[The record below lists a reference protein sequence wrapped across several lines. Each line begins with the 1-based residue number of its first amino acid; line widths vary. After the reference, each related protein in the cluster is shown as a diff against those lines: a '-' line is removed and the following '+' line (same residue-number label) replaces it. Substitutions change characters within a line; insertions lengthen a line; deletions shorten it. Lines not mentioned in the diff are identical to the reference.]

1 MNTAPVNQQDFY
13 AWTQQ
18 QAELLR
24 SRQFNK
30 IDLEQLIE
38 EVESMGNS
46 ELREL
51 ESRLTVLLMHL
62 LKWQYQAN
70 FQTRSWILTIKEQRR
85 RIVKRLQQSTSLK
98 NKLAEIINDAYELAR
113 GDAADETGL
122 PESDFPVTCPW
133 TYPQIVDMEFWPSES
148 RGSDSEVSPRILSN
162 NQ

>member
-1 MNTAPVNQQDFY
+1 MNVAPDNQQDFY

-18 QAELLR
+18 QADLLR

-30 IDLEQLIE
+30 IDLEHLIE

-113 GDAADETGL
+113 GDAADEMGI
-122 PESDFPVTCPW
+122 PESYFPVTCPW
-133 TYPQIVDMEFWPSES
+133 TYTQIVDMEFWPSE
-148 RGSDSEVSPRILSN
+148 
-162 NQ
+162 